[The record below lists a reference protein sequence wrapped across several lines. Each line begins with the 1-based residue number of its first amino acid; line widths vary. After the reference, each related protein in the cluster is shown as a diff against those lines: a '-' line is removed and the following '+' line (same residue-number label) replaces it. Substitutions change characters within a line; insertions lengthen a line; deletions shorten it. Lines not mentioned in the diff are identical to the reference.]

1 MNRERVIPTDQVPS
15 ISREE
20 PESEVASSSRNSPV
34 SNISEHLP
42 FLILDETS
50 KSFLKF
56 NATGRSLLIKFRP
69 PAEHVEP
76 NVYLKECITA
86 LNNYLVND
94 VRDSDLVGLRIRNT
108 DKVQYKLLGISF
120 RRGEQLKPDVVCGV
134 LGKVVQSNAWFGLC
148 DRLEVNL
155 DHVTI
160 PIGNDREKTKG
171 RSLNI
176 VNAIKKI
183 IVKVTAG
190 FLFGSCPNYRYGQG
204 KWGSQIQ
211 I

>member
-1 MNRERVIPTDQVPS
+1 MNRERVIHTDQVPS

-20 PESEVASSSRNSPV
+20 PESEAASSSRNSPV

-50 KSFLKF
+50 KSFPNF
-56 NATGRSLLIKFRP
+56 NETGRSLLIKLRS
-69 PAEHVEP
+69 PAEHVKR

>member
-1 MNRERVIPTDQVPS
+1 M
-15 ISREE
+15 
-20 PESEVASSSRNSPV
+20 SE
-34 SNISEHLP
+34 ISEQLP